1 MTDDNIA
8 AQILEKRQHNVR
20 KFFSLLNVRWAK
32 PVDADA
38 FIGTGM
44 FRSNDA
50 LKGIGDDDFSVLH
63 GDCTDL
69 YNIVAPEIQT
79 GRFRIENYKAAR

>member
-1 MTDDNIA
+1 MAYNDIA

-38 FIGTGM
+38 FIRTGM
-44 FRSNDA
+44 LRSNDA

-63 GDCTDL
+63 GDCADL
-69 YNIVAPEIQT
+69 YNVVALEIQT
-79 GRFRIENYKAAR
+79 GRFGVKHDKAAR